1 MSHESDRPNDPGKRH
16 PPRRLGRGLE
26 SLLSKPVEINLPR
39 PQPSPVQRPGAG
51 VPVPEVPRGTTP
63 AVEAP
68 ATEDVT
74 PREGLVLIRVGD
86 IRPNARQP
94 RQDFPE
100 AAIAKLGE
108 SIRSAGLMQPIVL
121 RPDRAGGFELI
132 AGERRWRAAKLI
144 GLERIPAIVRDVED
158 QVAAE
163 WALIENIQREDLNPM
178 ERAFALRRLADE
190 FGLTHHE
197 LADRVG
203 LERATVTNL
212 LRLAELDEF
221 TADAVRK
228 GRLTQG
234 HAKALLS
241 LGSNEQR
248 QSMAAS
254 AMAGEWSVR
263 ETERRVQH
271 AIQRASLLPGA
282 AIKAGAAGATPVLSP
297 HPSPHLADLERRL
310 GEHLGSRVVIQ
321 LGRKKGTGRVVV
333 EFFTLDQFDG
343 LLDKLGFPTES

>member
-1 MSHESDRPNDPGKRH
+1 MTNDADRSNDPAKRH

-26 SLLSKPVEINLPR
+26 SLLSKPVEITLPR
-39 PQPSPVQRPGAG
+39 ASQTPASHSPAEAPT
-51 VPVPEVPRGTTP
+51 PDVPRGTTAEP
-63 AVEAP
+63 ESQAIDGVA
-68 ATEDVT
+68 
-74 PREGLVLIRVGD
+74 PREGLVLIRVAD

-108 SIRSAGLMQPIVL
+108 SIRTAGLMQPIVL
-121 RPDRAGGFELI
+121 RPDRSGGFELI

-144 GLERIPAIVRDVED
+144 GLERIPSIVRDVED

-190 FGLTHHE
+190 FRLTHHD
-197 LADRVG
+197 LAERVG

-221 TADAVRK
+221 TGDAVRK

-241 LGSNEQR
+241 LGASEQR

-254 AMAGEWSVR
+254 AIAGEWSVR
-263 ETERRVQH
+263 ETERRVQQ
-271 AIQRASLLPGA
+271 AIQRASLLPDAANKGGA
-282 AIKAGAAGATPVLSP
+282 MGASSI
-297 HPSPHLADLERRL
+297 PSPHLADLERRL
-310 GEHLGSRVVIQ
+310 GEHLGSRVSIQ

-343 LLDKLGFPTES
+343 LLSKLGFAVES